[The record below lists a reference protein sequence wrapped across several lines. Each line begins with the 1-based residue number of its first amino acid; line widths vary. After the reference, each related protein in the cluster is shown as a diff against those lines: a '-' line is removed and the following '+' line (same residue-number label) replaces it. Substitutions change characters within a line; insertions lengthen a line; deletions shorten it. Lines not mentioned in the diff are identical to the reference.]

1 MTSWGHLT
9 LKTKM
14 TMATM
19 MTLWCWAREFSHVA
33 KCGTLGREDGFT
45 MFAEFCL
52 SMFDRLNPANCLEF
66 TSKNTLSGTIT
77 SNTRYQVAMPQTLST
92 LRKLKYLAKYE
103 LRKQLAET
111 LILSKLDYADLV
123 FYTIPKFLLRRLQ
136 RVQFAA
142 ASFVLGHYVKNFRD
156 VRT

>member
-1 MTSWGHLT
+1 
-9 LKTKM
+9 
-14 TMATM
+14 
-19 MTLWCWAREFSHVA
+19 
-33 KCGTLGREDGFT
+33 

-66 TSKNTLSGTIT
+66 TSKNTLSGTCETIT
-77 SNTRYQVAMPQTLST
+77 SNTRYQDAMPQTLST

-103 LRKQLAET
+103 LRKQLAER
-111 LILSKLDYADLV
+111 LILSKVDYADLV
-123 FYTIPKFLLRRLQ
+123 FYPIPKFLLRRLQ